1 MTPEAHRSPAAGA
14 RVESGFSLGSN
25 LGDRMGYLREA
36 IRRLASTP
44 GAELRACAPV
54 YETEPV
60 GVRPEYAELKYLN
73 TVAIIASP
81 LAPAEWLRRIAE
93 IEGALGRV
101 RTDDRY
107 APRTLDIDLIYHGAE
122 MLGGRGVIVPHP
134 RWAERVFVVRPL
146 ADVRPDLVLPGA
158 GRTVREI
165 LEGLESAPGP
175 AVREFAADG

>member
-1 MTPEAHRSPAAGA
+1 MNPSLI
-14 RVESGFSLGSN
+14 ESGFSLGSN
-25 LGDRMGYLREA
+25 LGDRMGHLREA
-36 IRRLASTP
+36 VNRLAATP
-44 GAELRACAPV
+44 GAELRACSPV

-60 GVRPEYAELKYLN
+60 GVKPEHAHLKYLN
-73 TVAIIASP
+73 AVVIIASP
-81 LAPAEWLRRIAE
+81 LSAAEWLRRIAE

-122 MLGGRGVIVPHP
+122 MLCSRGVTVPHP
-134 RWAERVFVVRPL
+134 RWAEREFVVRPL

-165 LEGLESAPGP
+165 LKGLESAPGP
-175 AVREFAADG
+175 AVRKIADDL

>member
-1 MTPEAHRSPAAGA
+1 MTPEATLPLAARA

-25 LGDRMGYLREA
+25 LGDRMGHLRDA
-36 IRRLASTP
+36 IHRLASTP

-60 GVRPEYAELKYLN
+60 GVKPEYADLKYLN
-73 TVAIIASP
+73 TVVIIASP
-81 LAPAEWLRRIAE
+81 LTPAEWLRRIAE

-101 RTDDRY
+101 RTEDRY

-122 MLGGRGVIVPHP
+122 MIGGRGITVPHP
-134 RWAERVFVVRPL
+134 RWAEREFVVRPL

-158 GRTVREI
+158 GRTVGDI
-165 LEGLESAPGP
+165 LRDLESASGP
-175 AVREFAADG
+175 KVRMMASDG